1 VSRPHD
7 APRVAILT
15 YSTRPRGGV
24 VHAVHLAE
32 ELYRLGAPVHLFAL
46 GDPAIGFYREVA
58 APHTVARAPTP
69 APTLEER
76 VFSSVDALQEV
87 LTSQGGAFDIAHA
100 EDCISARAATAIGTG
115 GEPWLVARTVHHLD
129 DFTTEALIDCQR
141 RSVLEPDV
149 VFVVSGFWRDL
160 LRREHGVD
168 ATVVRNGVDAARFE
182 RPDGFDP
189 KRVRGEVGADDRFL
203 FLTVGGL
210 EPRKGSMQL
219 IEAMAELKA
228 TLDVPPVLAVVG
240 GHSFQD
246 YEAYRSGVLER
257 AAALGLE
264 VGSDVV
270 IVGTVDDPAMPAW
283 FWASDAFAFP
293 SVKEGWGLVVLE
305 ALASGLPVVTSDLPV
320 FREYLTHDETAL
332 LVPPGA
338 ARPLAAAMRELVCDP
353 DLRRRLGSRGPEVAR
368 RFSWEA
374 SARDHVEIYRR
385 LWAAEGRA
393 S

>member
-1 VSRPHD
+1 M
-7 APRVAILT
+7 PRIALLT

-24 VHAVHLAE
+24 LHAVQLAE
-32 ELYRLGAPVHLFAL
+32 ELHRLGVPVRLFAL
-46 GDPAIGFYREVA
+46 GDPAVGFYRDVA
-58 APHTVARAPTP
+58 APHTVAPAPAP

-76 VFSSVDALQEV
+76 VFASVDAMRDALAAH
-87 LTSQGGAFDIAHA
+87 SADFDIAHA
-100 EDCISARAATAIGTG
+100 EDCISARAATAVGIGG
-115 GEPWLVARTVHHLD
+115 DPWLVARTVHHLD

-149 VFVVSGFWRDL
+149 VFVVSGFWREL
-160 LRREHGVD
+160 LMREHGVE
-168 ATVVRNGVDAARFE
+168 ATVVRNGVDAARFA

-189 KRVRGEVGADDRFL
+189 GPVRREVGAEDRFL

-228 TLDVPPVLAVVG
+228 TLDVPPVLAVAG

-246 YEAYRSGVLER
+246 YQAYRSGVLER
-257 AAALGLE
+257 AAALGLDI
-264 VGSDVV
+264 GDDVV
-270 IVGTVDDPAMPAW
+270 IVGTVEDPAMPAW
-283 FWASDAFAFP
+283 FWSADAFAFP

-305 ALASGLPVVTSDLPV
+305 ALASGLPVVASDLPV

-332 LVPPGA
+332 LVPAGE
-338 ARPLAAAMRELVCDP
+338 ARPLAAAMRQLVCDSE
-353 DLRRRLGSRGPEVAR
+353 LRQRLGARGPEVAH

-374 SARDHVEIYRR
+374 SARDHAEIYRR
-385 LWAAEGRA
+385 LWSGADR
-393 S
+393 ST